1 MCPATIPRNKFNA
14 VSKKTYFRNLLAA
27 FLFTVISTG
36 ISHAEI
42 VEPTTYEECVS
53 EKVKTS
59 KTNLAFR
66 VVKIMCGNQFPQ
78 SIRSPLPKLSRGKKV
93 TVVCMGDQEE
103 SLVLVIDPRRKKLLI
118 NDTPGRITKITA
130 GNFYGSAPFDGGV
143 INVSVNAPT
152 GRLKGTVI
160 NDGERKRLSDMDCT
174 EEQIAHSPAPKEVIK
189 TLLKPVYPQELED
202 RL

>member
-1 MCPATIPRNKFNA
+1 
-14 VSKKTYFRNLLAA
+14 
-27 FLFTVISTG
+27 
-36 ISHAEI
+36 
-42 VEPTTYEECVS
+42 
-53 EKVKTS
+53 
-59 KTNLAFR
+59 
-66 VVKIMCGNQFPQ
+66 
-78 SIRSPLPKLSRGKKV
+78 
-93 TVVCMGDQEE
+93 MGDQEE

-174 EEQIAHSPAPKEVIK
+174 EEQIAYSPAPKEVIK
-189 TLLKPVYPQELED
+189 PLLKPVYPQELED